1 MKVGDLIRWSAREST
16 GGMVVPEEIVGIIV
30 QHVDQETLPNL
41 FEIMTISGEFI
52 IEYSDELAA
61 VKIEESK

>member
-1 MKVGDLIRWSAREST
+1 
-16 GGMVVPEEIVGIIV
+16 MVVPEEIVGIIV